1 MNSKSHLKEVMS
13 RLGENN
19 SVGDNLCRTLGEFV
33 CIMDGGGYA
42 KDINVIQFNKLTV
55 EQNRENKYVGLSVLP
70 PC

>member
-1 MNSKSHLKEVMS
+1 MS

-19 SVGDNLCRTLGEFV
+19 TVGDKLCRTLGKFV
-33 CIMDGGGYA
+33 YIMDGGGYA
-42 KDINVIQFNKLTV
+42 KDINVIRFSKLTV